1 MAEQHH
7 GHHNA
12 QHDAEVIHKAI
23 QGLGTDEKA
32 INEVIGHR
40 SKHEI
45 QEIAKAY
52 EHAYKKS
59 LISDIKG
66 DTGGNYKR
74 LLVSLINTP
83 VQNKKE
89 LIDRATK
96 GLGTTEKYLIDVL
109 APSSNEEI
117 LEIYQHD
124 PKSIHAILDDVSSG
138 NFAKVVDT
146 VLKGKRRTE
155 DHLSDDEAKTQAE
168 RMFKAGE
175 GKLGTDEKVF
185 NEIITTYN
193 PHQLK
198 QISKHYEQK
207 HKHGI
212 EKAIKSETSGCYED
226 LLVGLLKTKHEYFA
240 DRLYDAIA
248 GLGTDDTYLIY
259 AFGVLSKDDLKKVA
273 HIFDERHPKRGGL
286 AKAVKEDTSGDYGDL
301 LLKVLS

>member
-1 MAEQHH
+1 MAEHH
-7 GHHNA
+7 HHNA

-32 INEVIGHR
+32 INEVIGNR

-89 LIDRATK
+89 LIDKATK
-96 GLGTTEKYLIDVL
+96 GLGTSEKYLIDVL

-146 VLKGKRRTE
+146 ILKGKRRTE

-168 RMFKAGE
+168 RLFKAGE
-175 GKLGTDEKVF
+175 GKLGTDEKTF

-212 EKAIKSETSGCYED
+212 EKAIKSETSGNYED
-226 LLVGLLKTKHEYFA
+226 LLVALLKTKHEYFA

-259 AFGVLSKDDLKKVA
+259 AFGVLSKDDLKKVS

-286 AKAVKEDTSGDYGDL
+286 SKAVKEDTSGDYQDL
-301 LLKVLS
+301 LMKILT

>member
-1 MAEQHH
+1 MAEHH

-23 QGLGTDEKA
+23 EGLGTDEKA
-32 INEVIGHR
+32 INEVLGHR

-66 DTGGNYKR
+66 DTSGTYKR

-89 LIDRATK
+89 LIEKATK

-109 APSSNEEI
+109 APCSNEEI

-155 DHLSDDEAKTQAE
+155 DHISDDEAKTQAE
-168 RMFKAGE
+168 RLFKAGE

-212 EKAIKSETSGCYED
+212 EKAIKSETSGNYED
-226 LLVGLLKTKHEYFA
+226 LLVALLKTKHEYFA

-248 GLGTDDTYLIY
+248 GLGTDDTFLIY

-286 AKAVKEDTSGDYGDL
+286 AKAIKEDTSGDYQDL
-301 LLKVLS
+301 LMKILS

>member
-1 MAEQHH
+1 MAS
-7 GHHNA
+7 HNP

-23 QGLGTDEKA
+23 EGLGTDEKA
-32 INEVIGHR
+32 INEVLGHR

-52 EHAYKKS
+52 EHAYKKTM
-59 LISDIKG
+59 IHDIKG
-66 DTGGNYKR
+66 DTSGNYKR
-74 LLVSLINTP
+74 LLVALVNTP

-89 LIDRATK
+89 LIEKATK

-117 LEIYQHD
+117 LELYQYD
-124 PKSIHAILDDVSSG
+124 PKIIHAIIDDVSSG

-146 VLKGKRRTE
+146 ILKGKRDTR
-155 DHLSDDEAKTQAE
+155 DHIPDEEAKTASE
-168 RMFKAGE
+168 RLFKAGE

-185 NEIITTYN
+185 NEIITHYS
-193 PHQLK
+193 PLALK
-198 QISKHYEQK
+198 QISHHYEQK

-212 EKAIKSETSGCYED
+212 EKAIKSETSGNYED
-226 LLVGLLKTKHEYFA
+226 LLVALLKTKHEYFA

-259 AFGVLSKDDLKKVA
+259 AFGVLSKDDLHKVA
-273 HIFDERHPKRGGL
+273 HIFNERHPKRGGL
-286 AKAVKEDTSGDYGDL
+286 ANAVKGDTSGDYQDL
-301 LLKVLS
+301 LLKLLA

>member
-1 MAEQHH
+1 MAS
-7 GHHNA
+7 HNP

-23 QGLGTDEKA
+23 EGLGTDEKA
-32 INEVIGHR
+32 INEVLGHR

-52 EHAYKKS
+52 EHAYKKTM
-59 LISDIKG
+59 IHDIKG
-66 DTGGNYKR
+66 DTSGNYKR
-74 LLVSLINTP
+74 LLVALVNTP

-89 LIDRATK
+89 LIEKATK

-117 LEIYQHD
+117 LELYQYD
-124 PKSIHAILDDVSSG
+124 PKIIHAIIDDVSSG

-146 VLKGKRRTE
+146 ILKGKRDTR
-155 DHLSDDEAKTQAE
+155 DHIPDEEAKTASE
-168 RMFKAGE
+168 RLFKAGE

-185 NEIITTYN
+185 NEIITHYS
-193 PHQLK
+193 PLALK
-198 QISKHYEQK
+198 QISHHYEQK

-226 LLVGLLKTKHEYFA
+226 LLVALLKTKHEYFA

-259 AFGVLSKDDLKKVA
+259 AFGVLSKDDLHKVA
-273 HIFDERHPKRGGL
+273 HIFNERHPKRGGL
-286 AKAVKEDTSGDYGDL
+286 ANAVKGDTSGDYQDL
-301 LLKVLS
+301 LLKLLA

>member
-1 MAEQHH
+1 MA
-7 GHHNA
+7 HHNP

-32 INEVIGHR
+32 INEVLGHR

-66 DTGGNYKR
+66 DTSGSYKQ

-83 VQNKKE
+83 VQNKVD
-89 LIDRATK
+89 LITKATK
-96 GLGTTEKYLIDVL
+96 GMGTTEKYLIDVL

-124 PKSIHAILDDVSSG
+124 PKSIHAIIDDVSSG
-138 NFAKVVDT
+138 NFAKVVNI
-146 VLKGKRRTE
+146 VLKGKRDTRE
-155 DHLSDDEAKTQAE
+155 HIPDEEAKTVSE
-168 RMFKAGE
+168 RLFKAGE

-185 NEIITTYN
+185 NEIITTYS
-193 PHQLK
+193 PHALK
-198 QISKHYEQK
+198 QISHHYEQK

-212 EKAIKSETSGCYED
+212 EKAIKSETSGSYED
-226 LLVGLLKTKHEYFA
+226 LLVGLIKTKHEYFA

-259 AFGVLSKDDLKKVA
+259 AFGVLSKDDLHKVA
-273 HIFDERHPKRGGL
+273 HIFNERHPKRGGL
-286 AKAVKEDTSGDYGDL
+286 ANAVKGDTSGDYGDL
-301 LLKVLS
+301 LLKIVS

>member
-1 MAEQHH
+1 MA
-7 GHHNA
+7 GHNP

-23 QGLGTDEKA
+23 EGLGTDEKA
-32 INEVIGHR
+32 INEVLGHR

-52 EHAYKKS
+52 EHAYKKT
-59 LISDIKG
+59 LLHDIKG
-66 DTGGNYKR
+66 DTGGNYKK

-83 VQNKKE
+83 VQNKVE
-89 LIDRATK
+89 LIEKATK

-109 APSSNEEI
+109 APNNNEET
-117 LEIYQHD
+117 LELYQHD
-124 PKSIHAILDDVSSG
+124 PKCIHAIIDDVSSG
-138 NFAKVVDT
+138 NFAKVVNII
-146 VLKGKRRTE
+146 LKGKRDTRDNIPDE
-155 DHLSDDEAKTQAE
+155 EAKTQAE
-168 RMFKAGE
+168 RLFKAGE

-185 NEIITTYN
+185 NEIITTYS
-193 PHQLK
+193 PHALK

-212 EKAIKSETSGCYED
+212 EKAIKSETSGTYED

-286 AKAVKEDTSGDYGDL
+286 ANAVKGDTSGDYGDL
-301 LLKVLS
+301 LLKILS